1 MKKLLM
7 LLCMGVL
14 LVGIA
19 GCGNTESG
27 DGDDS
32 SQVQGSDA
40 PEISQT
46 PETPVISD
54 VPAISD
60 VPTGGSAATDHNYEE
75 GWTEE
80 MEAVKTAVIAYL
92 GEDYWPNA
100 AMYPEILESLIGI
113 TPDMYEDY
121 LAEMPMI
128 SVNVDMLIVVKAL
141 EDQVDTVEQIL
152 LDYYDKNVN
161 QTMMYPQNVGK
172 IQAARV
178 ECIGNYVVFAQLGAD
193 TTEISED
200 GDQEVIIAHCQEV
213 NDQVI
218 EIISN
223 VIQH

>member
-1 MKKLLM
+1 MRKLFV
-7 LLCMGVL
+7 LLCTGVL

-27 DGDDS
+27 GEDGS
-32 SQVQGSDA
+32 SQVQESDA
-40 PEISQT
+40 PEASKT
-46 PETPVISD
+46 PEM
-54 VPAISD
+54 PAISD
-60 VPTGGSAATDHNYEE
+60 VPAGGSSTAADHNYEE

-80 MEAVKTAVIAYL
+80 MEAVKTAVTDYL

-100 AMYPEILESLIGI
+100 PMYPEILESLVGI

-121 LAEMPMI
+121 FAEMPMI
-128 SVNVDMLIVVKAL
+128 NVNVDTLIVVKAL
-141 EDQVDTVEQIL
+141 GDQVDTVEQVL
-152 LDYYDKNVN
+152 LDYYEKNVN

-178 ECIGNYVVFAQLGAD
+178 ECIGNYVIFAQLGAD